1 MINKSN
7 YTLSFT
13 VRASKMNK
21 AGKAPIE
28 VLIAVG
34 DERTV
39 FSTGKLVALENWNK
53 DKQCVRG
60 TNSEAV
66 VLNEFLK
73 SLRVRIYEEEIK
85 LVKHGFAITAM
96 LLRDALLNKVELIKE
111 ETILNVYKRHN
122 EMQHKQIG
130 CGISKGTY
138 ANSKHGLSLLEKFI
152 QSMGHR
158 TKRILRIERKEYQT
172 Y

>member
-13 VRASKMNK
+13 VRQVNNK

-85 LVKHGFAITAM
+85 LVKHG
-96 LLRDALLNKVELIKE
+96 LL
-111 ETILNVYKRHN
+111 
-122 EMQHKQIG
+122 
-130 CGISKGTY
+130 
-138 ANSKHGLSLLEKFI
+138 
-152 QSMGHR
+152 
-158 TKRILRIERKEYQT
+158 
-172 Y
+172 